1 MVNIGQRLE
10 IDDLTRAM
18 NLLTFKLLAAVAIIT
33 VASIGGVIPI
43 MARRMSNSRR
53 FFSLAG
59 GFASGVFLGAGLI
72 HLLPDGLEKLR
83 PVSGYPI
90 GGLLATVG
98 LALLL
103 LLDRVVFPHARE
115 RRHGGPG
122 ASPYVLTMVLSVHSV
137 IAGVTLGLETQITT
151 AVAIL
156 LAILFH
162 KGSEA
167 FALIVSLHG
176 SGVSSERQKS
186 VLRLFVFMT
195 PLGLLIGT
203 LASAQLSGASA
214 TIAEGAFEAL
224 AAGTFI
230 YVAVLDIIGDEMSF
244 DEDKGAE
251 FALVATGIAFM
262 ALLASWT

>member
-1 MVNIGQRLE
+1 
-10 IDDLTRAM
+10 M
-18 NLLTFKLLAAVAIIT
+18 NLLTFKLFAAVAIIT

-43 MARRMSNSRR
+43 MARRMGDSRR

-83 PVSGYPI
+83 SLSSYPL
-90 GGLLATVG
+90 GGFLATVG
-98 LALLL
+98 LAMLL
-103 LLDRVVFPHARE
+103 LLDRVVFSHDRE
-115 RRHGGPG
+115 RGDGGSR
-122 ASPYVLTMVLSVHSV
+122 ASPYVLTIVLSVHSI
-137 IAGVTLGLETQITT
+137 IAGVTLGLETQISTS
-151 AVAIL
+151 VAIL

-176 SGVSSERQKS
+176 SGVDSEKQKS

-195 PLGLLIGT
+195 PLGLLVGT
-203 LASAQLSGASA
+203 LASAQLSGVAA

-230 YVAVLDIIGDEMSF
+230 YVAVLDIIGDELSF

-262 ALLASWT
+262 ALLALWT